1 MPTPRHHTRIPCQI
15 HPLLCGFAA
24 ALSGSLFIYFDYW
37 HIRFPTLDTLFGL
50 LSIALLLYGNAR
62 VWFFAGLFFG
72 LFWFWW
78 IGLSF
83 IHYRMSWA
91 IPFAV
96 LFIALIY
103 ATLFW
108 IIAKTSEVFTNKLLR
123 NRSVV
128 QQRIP
133 KRFTIHYSEGE
144 LQSKR
149 SSPGGLFTLILKS
162 LGLLSMSY
170 IHPLSFDWFKPEL
183 MFVQSYLGIE
193 KWQFAVILAVL
204 VLSLYR
210 RTLVFLPL
218 LLLAWQPTPENVP
231 QASERTI
238 ALVTT
243 HTPVEEKW
251 DRTQQTAQFHRLLQE
266 IDRAIDANTSA
277 VVLPETAFPV
287 YLERIPWLYLA
298 LQNRA
303 RKINIVTGALYWEEG
318 IPRNSTYI
326 FHKNGAIERANKVL
340 LVPFGEKNPLPDFL
354 SDWVNKVFYDGAVDY
369 KADSN
374 ITDYMLGNVR
384 YRNAI
389 CFEATSENLYEGRPK
404 HMIVLSNNGWF
415 VPSIEPTLQR
425 LLLQYYNRKYGTT
438 IYHAVNMAPS
448 YVIQNGHVVS
458 EAY

>member
-1 MPTPRHHTRIPCQI
+1 MPTPRHNTLFQCQI
-15 HPLLCGFAA
+15 HPILCGFTA
-24 ALSGSLFIYFDYW
+24 ALLGSLFIYFDYW
-37 HIRFPTLDTLFGL
+37 HIRFPAADTLFGL
-50 LSIALLLYGNAR
+50 LSITLLLYGNAR

-83 IHYRMSWA
+83 IHYRMSWT
-91 IPFAV
+91 IPFVV

-108 IIAKTSEVFTNKLLR
+108 GIAKIAKQIGTYLPSTLYPLP
-123 NRSVV
+123 S
-128 QQRIP
+128 
-133 KRFTIHYSEGE
+133 
-144 LQSKR
+144 
-149 SSPGGLFTLILKS
+149 LILKS

-183 MFVQSYLGIE
+183 MFVQSYFGIE
-193 KWQFAVILAVL
+193 KWQFALILAVL
-204 VLSLYR
+204 VLSFYR
-210 RTLVFLPL
+210 RTLLFLPL
-218 LLLAWQPTPENVP
+218 LLLAWQPTPKDVS
-231 QASERTI
+231 QASDRKI

-243 HTPVEEKW
+243 HTPVEAKW
-251 DRTQQTAQFHRLLQE
+251 DRTQQPAQFHRLLQE
-266 IDRAIDANTSA
+266 IDRAIDANASA

-287 YLERIPWLYLA
+287 YLERTPWLYLA
-298 LQNRA
+298 LQKRA
-303 RKINIVTGALYWEEG
+303 RKINIVTGALYWEDG

-354 SDWVNKVFYDGAVDY
+354 SDWINKVFYDGAVDY

-374 ITDYMLGNVR
+374 ITDYMLANVR

-389 CFEATSENLYEGRPK
+389 CFEATSEKLYERRPK

-425 LLLQYYNRKYGTT
+425 LLLQYYSKKYGT
-438 IYHAVNMAPS
+438 IVYHAVNMAPS
-448 YVIQNGHVVS
+448 YIIVGGEVLTP
-458 EAY
+458 

>member
-1 MPTPRHHTRIPCQI
+1 MV
-15 HPLLCGFAA
+15 
-24 ALSGSLFIYFDYW
+24 
-37 HIRFPTLDTLFGL
+37 DTLFGL
-50 LSIALLLYGNAR
+50 LSVALLLYGNAR

-83 IHYRMSWA
+83 IHYQMSWA

-108 IIAKTSEVFTNKLLR
+108 TIAKLSEIVEKRLQNYTYSLL
-123 NRSVV
+123 
-128 QQRIP
+128 P
-133 KRFTIHYSEGE
+133 TPYS
-144 LQSKR
+144 L
-149 SSPGGLFTLILKS
+149 SPLPSLILKS

-193 KWQFAVILAVL
+193 KWQFALILAVL

-218 LLLAWQPTPENVP
+218 LLLAWQPTLKDTP
-231 QASERTI
+231 QTSDRTI

-243 HTPVEEKW
+243 HTPVEAKW
-251 DRTQQTAQFHRLLQE
+251 DRTQQPAQFHRLLQE
-266 IDRAIDANTSA
+266 IDRAIDTHAST
-277 VVLPETAFPV
+277 VILPETAFPV
-287 YLERIPWLYLA
+287 YLERTPWLYLA

-303 RKINIVTGALYWEEG
+303 RNINIVTGALYWEDG

-326 FHKNGAIERANKVL
+326 FHKNGTIERANKVL

-369 KADSN
+369 KADNN

-389 CFEATSENLYEGRPK
+389 CFEATSEKLYEGRPK

-425 LLLQYYNRKYGTT
+425 LLLQYYAKKYGTI

-448 YVIQNGHVVS
+448 YTIIRGEVHTP
-458 EAY
+458 

>member
-1 MPTPRHHTRIPCQI
+1 M
-15 HPLLCGFAA
+15 
-24 ALSGSLFIYFDYW
+24 GSLFIYLDYW
-37 HIRFPTLDTLFGL
+37 HIHFSAADTLFGL
-50 LSIALLLYGNAR
+50 LSITLLLYGNAR
-62 VWFFAGLFFG
+62 MWFFAGLFFG

-83 IHYRMSWA
+83 IHYQMSWA
-91 IPFAV
+91 IPFAM

-103 ATLFW
+103 AILFW
-108 IIAKTSEVFTNKLLR
+108 IIAKTSEVLPHQLLQNK
-123 NRSVV
+123 NIAK
-128 QQRIP
+128 QYIP
-133 KRFTIHYSEGE
+133 K
-144 LQSKR
+144 
-149 SSPGGLFTLILKS
+149 LFTLHSSLFTFILKS

-183 MFVQSYLGIE
+183 MFVQSYFGIE
-193 KWQFAVILAVL
+193 KWQFALILAVL

-210 RTLVFLPL
+210 RTLIFLPL
-218 LLLAWQPTPENVP
+218 LLLVWQPTPKDVSHSSEWKI
-231 QASERTI
+231 AS
-238 ALVTT
+238 VTT
-243 HTPVEEKW
+243 HIPVEAKW
-251 DRTQQTAQFHRLLQE
+251 DRTQQPAQFHKLLQK
-266 IDRAIDANTSA
+266 IDHAIDANAST
-277 VVLPETAFPV
+277 VVLPETAFPI
-287 YLERIPWLYLA
+287 YLERTPWLYLA

-303 RKINIVTGALYWEEG
+303 RKINIVTGALYWEDG

-326 FHKNGAIERANKVL
+326 FHKNGTIERANKVL

-374 ITDYMLGNVR
+374 ITDYMLDNVR

-389 CFEATSENLYEGRPK
+389 CFEATSEVLYEGRPK

-425 LLLQYYNRKYGTT
+425 LLLQYYSKKYDTI

-448 YVIQNGHVVS
+448 YIIVGGAVLTL
-458 EAY
+458 